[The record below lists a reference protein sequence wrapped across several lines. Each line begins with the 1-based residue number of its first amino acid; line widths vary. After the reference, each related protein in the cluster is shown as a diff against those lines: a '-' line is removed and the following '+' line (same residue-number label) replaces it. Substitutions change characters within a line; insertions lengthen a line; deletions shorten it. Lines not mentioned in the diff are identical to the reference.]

1 MDDEK
6 RNLDQ
11 MMEIIEGI
19 DTVVEDCEENNA
31 EKNSHAED
39 VKKEGIY
46 KEKKAKKRNRILFY
60 IAIALI
66 SSLISGLVSP
76 YIAIKYLY
84 ADKLPSIEEG
94 TSNDNVVYNID
105 DNSVTAVSV
114 AAKKAMSSV
123 VGITTKEVQN
133 YGFISQEV
141 DGVGSGVIVDK
152 NGYILTNSHVV
163 GDGNAKEITVLLE
176 NGDKIPGK
184 ALWNDS
190 SIDLAIVKVEAKNLP
205 VATLGDSEKLEVG
218 EIAIAIGNPLG
229 LEFQRTVTSGII
241 SGLHRSIQVD
251 RYNVIEDLI
260 QTDASI
266 NEGNSGGP
274 LLNSKGEVIGINTA
288 KIKTAEGLGFAIPI
302 NMVKPII
309 EQVVKEG
316 TYKTVFLGITGIEVE
331 LYERQ
336 LGVEL
341 KADNGVIVVEV
352 VPNSP
357 ASKGDLRTGDIIT
370 KIDDQEIQNMN
381 QLKKSL
387 YKYKKGDKAKL
398 SIIRNGK
405 EEQME
410 IEFSVLK

>member
-6 RNLDQ
+6 RDLDQ
-11 MMEIIEGI
+11 MIEIIEGI
-19 DTVVEDCEENNA
+19 DTVVEDSEEDNAEENN
-31 EKNSHAED
+31 HVGY

-46 KEKKAKKRNRILFY
+46 KDKKRKKRNRILSY

-66 SSLISGLVSP
+66 SSLIGGLVSP

-84 ADKLPSIEEG
+84 ADKLPAIEE

>member
-6 RNLDQ
+6 RDLNE

-19 DTVVEDCEENNA
+19 DAVVEDSEENCED
-31 EKNSHAED
+31 EKDNYKTMNED
-39 VKKEGIY
+39 IY
-46 KEKKAKKRNRILFY
+46 KEKKGKRKRILSY
-60 IAIALI
+60 LAVALI
-66 SSLISGLVSP
+66 SSLITGLISP
-76 YIAIKYLY
+76 YIAINYLY
-84 ADKLPSIEEG
+84 ADKLPAIEEEV
-94 TSNDNVVYNID
+94 SNDNVVYNID
-105 DNSVTAVSV
+105 DNSVNAVSL

-123 VGITTKEVQN
+123 VGITTKQVQN
-133 YGFISQEV
+133 FGFMSQEV

-163 GDGNAKEITVLLE
+163 GNGNAKEITVLLE

-184 ALWNDS
+184 VLWNDG
-190 SIDLAIVKVEAKNLP
+190 SIDLAIVKIEQKNLP
-205 VATLGDSEKLEVG
+205 VATLGDSDKLEIG
-218 EIAIAIGNPLG
+218 ETAIAIGNPLG

-241 SGLHRSIQVD
+241 SGLNRSIQVD

-316 TYKTVFLGITGIEVE
+316 AYKTVFLGITGVEVE

-341 KADNGVIVVEV
+341 MAEHGVVVIEIV
-352 VPNSP
+352 PKSP
-357 ASKGDLRTGDIIT
+357 ASKADLRTGDVIT
-370 KIDDQEIQNMN
+370 KIDDEEIQNMN

-387 YKYKKGDKAKL
+387 YKYKKGDKANL
-398 SIIRNGK
+398 GIVRNGR
-405 EEQME
+405 EEQVK
-410 IEFSVLK
+410 IEFDVLK